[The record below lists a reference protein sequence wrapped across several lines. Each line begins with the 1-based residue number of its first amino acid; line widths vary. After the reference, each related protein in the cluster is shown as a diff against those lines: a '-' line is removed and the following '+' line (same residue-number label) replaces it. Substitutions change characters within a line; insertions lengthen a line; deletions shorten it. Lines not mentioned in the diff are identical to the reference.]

1 MRKTKSVLLLGA
13 SLVLVLLLAGI
24 YCYQIYMDY
33 RVPVPYTERILGIPV
48 VENLDFLNG
57 KEEKT
62 SPQNPGVLFGQALL
76 PYASEGTLYLA
87 QDFSVEEWVGELVT
101 NSRDSYL
108 CMLPDEAWDNKA
120 ESIRDNHVFRI
131 YLVEED
137 AYYPMDLVIC
147 GMPVMTLTTERVEE
161 QDLGDYETDPD
172 KFCYDPEVIYYGKLQ
187 LFNPGTGVSQYEIM
201 ESGVRFHLRGDSS
214 SSFEKKSYA
223 LGLLDSKGENLDASL
238 MGMREENS
246 WKLKGMVAD
255 GKKIREKTACDLWE
269 EFAASNTEVN
279 EDGPRM
285 EYLELIIDNDYV
297 GLYGIVEPVDAKK
310 LGLDKNDVLY
320 KSTNWIIPEDEDF
333 DYAVEHR
340 WRLMTYIRV
349 RYPQAITDYTKT
361 WYPIRDYINTFY
373 HGEGDDRPAESKIYI
388 SNAVDNLLFNMV
400 VSGSDNYFRNL
411 YFAADVSESGEYVMR
426 QIPWDLDLTFGA
438 VVGNGFNDDE
448 TVVYEEQAVPYLQS
462 VRPESYRPYLQERW
476 ARARESFLDTE
487 HILDLMHENQDF
499 LLNAGVMERENTRWP
514 EYKMSTGLEKIEDLQ
529 RRRMDWL
536 DCYFAE
542 Y

>member
-320 KSTNWIIPEDEDF
+320 KSTNWIIPENEDF

-448 TVVYEEQAVPYLQS
+448 TVVYEEQAVPYLKS